1 MSREPGPP
9 RPAGGPVELLAVWAL
24 SALVSAAIFVT
35 YSRLPARDLYHVS
48 GSGLAGGAS
57 RVLVF
62 LNFPVALAAIAVL
75 LCLLDRLQRRR
86 AQVLA
91 VLGVALSA
99 AVFWPGMVHQSDL
112 DARPANAIA
121 ALGVAVA
128 LALTLIEA
136 RRSPLSGWERHRRD
150 GIRLALAAGV
160 LVLAVPWL
168 AAVVGVSF
176 AGVPVLGTL
185 YQTGELRSQ
194 PNVPGLH
201 PAVHHG
207 DHHGLD
213 GVLLILT
220 ALLLS
225 RVLRAVRHR
234 GLRALLGACLSLMF
248 CYGIGDVAND
258 FWLEQVV
265 KRGWTDWEFPDV
277 TVPGATIAWG
287 LIVIAAAVLWTLA
300 VWPSVRS
307 SSPMPASRSEY
318 PQAR

>member
-1 MSREPGPP
+1 
-9 RPAGGPVELLAVWAL
+9 
-24 SALVSAAIFVT
+24 
-35 YSRLPARDLYHVS
+35 
-48 GSGLAGGAS
+48 
-57 RVLVF
+57 
-62 LNFPVALAAIAVL
+62 
-75 LCLLDRLQRRR
+75 
-86 AQVLA
+86 
-91 VLGVALSA
+91 VALSA
-99 AVFWPGMVHQSDL
+99 AVFWPRMVQQSDL

-136 RRSPLSGWERHRRD
+136 RRTPLSGWVRHRRD
-150 GIRLALAAGV
+150 WIRLALAAGV

-176 AGVPVLGTL
+176 AGLPVLRPL
-185 YQTGELRSQ
+185 YQTGELGSQ

-225 RVLRAVRHR
+225 RVLTAVRRR

-265 KRGWTDWEFPDV
+265 KR
-277 TVPGATIAWG
+277 
-287 LIVIAAAVLWTLA
+287 
-300 VWPSVRS
+300 
-307 SSPMPASRSEY
+307 
-318 PQAR
+318 